1 MDLFNKDCLEGLK
14 DIPKNSIDL
23 IFCDLPYNCTKCK
36 WDQDILDLDKL
47 SKELWRVAKPECP
60 IIFTAKFR
68 FGVKIFNAFGQK
80 NFRFDM
86 VFRKNRATNF
96 LNAKKMPKFIHENV
110 LVFYKKCPK
119 IYNKNILKYHKI
131 ETLRKNKNTIK
142 DNIYGTRPD
151 VKQGDTYT
159 PRLPDT
165 NLNFTIHNVGNTNK
179 TQKPIELLKWFLK
192 YYSDE
197 GFTILDPTFGSGTTA
212 VACKEM
218 KRKFIG
224 FEKDKEQYDNAIKT
238 LNLK

>member
-119 IYNKNILKYHKI
+119 IYNKNILKYHKRMRQ
-131 ETLRKNKNTIK
+131 TSLRKKKTK
-142 DNIYGTRPD
+142 DFLELNNNIRGG
-151 VKQGDTYT
+151 VFE

-165 NLNFTIHNVGNTNK
+165 DLHFTINNKDNTNS
-179 TQKPIELLKWFLK
+179 TQKPIELIKWFLK